1 MKVEIIHETEYTYA
15 SEVFLEPHY
24 LRFKPCP
31 TSYSEL
37 ESFSLKVFPQPEGM
51 SEQID
56 AENNSIHFSWYG
68 GMHKKLRIIAT
79 SVLTSAPYNPFNFLL
94 YPTSYNLMPFT
105 YDLDLK
111 MLLYPYLE
119 TISIGERLITYG
131 DVLLATTKG
140 NTLSFLSQLTIQIHQ
155 DFSLEIREVGEPYL
169 PDETFDLKRASCRDL
184 AWMQIQLLRHYGMAA
199 RFVSGYFY
207 VDVEEPTYELHG
219 WTEVFLPGAGWIGYD
234 PSNGIRTANM
244 HFPICTSASYQN
256 TMPVSGS
263 VRGDASS
270 VLRTKL
276 EIKVV

>member
-1 MKVEIIHETEYTYA
+1 
-15 SEVFLEPHY
+15 
-24 LRFKPCP
+24 
-31 TSYSEL
+31 
-37 ESFSLKVFPQPEGM
+37 
-51 SEQID
+51 
-56 AENNSIHFSWYG
+56 
-68 GMHKKLRIIAT
+68 
-79 SVLTSAPYNPFNFLL
+79 
-94 YPTSYNLMPFT
+94 MPFS

-111 MLLYPYLE
+111 KLLYPYLE
-119 TISIGERLITYG
+119 TISIGKSLRVYG
-131 DVLLATTKG
+131 DDLVATTKG
-140 NTLSFLSQLTIQIHQ
+140 NTLSFLSELTIKIHQ

-219 WTEVFLPGAGWIGYD
+219 WTEVFIPGAGWIGYD
-234 PSNGIRTANM
+234 PSNGIRTSNM

-276 EIKVV
+276 EIKLV